1 MGGDRALLLFLTPS
15 WARIFLKK
23 MPSVRESLKE
33 RGVDMARLGTEW
45 SQLTK
50 TLSFGNRT
58 SPVVL
63 TNYLDVSAQL
73 GPLPASLSPSSLG
86 PKAFLPCLSTSRN
99 SHFTAGKTEAQ
110 RTGRS
115 PEAGAG
121 LELRNPGPGPPRT
134 GVAGAGAQRSIR
146 VSVGHGAPPCFTSS
160 TFNLPSGL
168 TEPPTSCHETLL
180 SLQLHPC

>member
-33 RGVDMARLGTEW
+33 RGVDMARLGAEW
-45 SQLTK
+45 SQLSK

-73 GPLPASLSPSSLG
+73 GPLPTSLSPSFR
-86 PKAFLPCLSTSRN
+86 PKAFFALFE
-99 SHFTAGKTEAQ
+99 H
-110 RTGRS
+110 
-115 PEAGAG
+115 
-121 LELRNPGPGPPRT
+121 
-134 GVAGAGAQRSIR
+134 
-146 VSVGHGAPPCFTSS
+146 
-160 TFNLPSGL
+160 L
-168 TEPPTSCHETLL
+168 TKFPFHS
-180 SLQLHPC
+180 

>member
-1 MGGDRALLLFLTPS
+1 M
-15 WARIFLKK
+15 
-23 MPSVRESLKE
+23 
-33 RGVDMARLGTEW
+33 DMARLGAEW

-63 TNYLDVSAQL
+63 TNYLDVSALL

-86 PKAFLPCLSTSRN
+86 SKAFLPFLSTSRN

-115 PEAGAG
+115 PEAGSRPWA
-121 LELRNPGPGPPRT
+121 PSK

-146 VSVGHGAPPCFTSS
+146 VSVGHGPPPPHPPPCFTGS
-160 TFNLPSGL
+160 TFNLPFGL

-180 SLQLHPC
+180 SL

>member
-33 RGVDMARLGTEW
+33 RGVDMARLGAEW

-50 TLSFGNRT
+50 ILSFGNRT

-63 TNYLDVSAQL
+63 TNYLDVSALL

-86 PKAFLPCLSTSRN
+86 PKAFLP
-99 SHFTAGKTEAQ
+99 F
-110 RTGRS
+110 
-115 PEAGAG
+115 
-121 LELRNPGPGPPRT
+121 
-134 GVAGAGAQRSIR
+134 
-146 VSVGHGAPPCFTSS
+146 
-160 TFNLPSGL
+160 
-168 TEPPTSCHETLL
+168 
-180 SLQLHPC
+180 